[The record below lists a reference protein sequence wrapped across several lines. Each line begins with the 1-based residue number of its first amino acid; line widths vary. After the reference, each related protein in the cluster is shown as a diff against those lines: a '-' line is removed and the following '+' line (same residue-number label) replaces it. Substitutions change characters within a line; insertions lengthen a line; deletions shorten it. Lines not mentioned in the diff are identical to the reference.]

1 MKVTGITWKGVETI
15 ISIKIITC
23 TIPQSIEFL
32 NRTIAD
38 STAMSNVLNNY
49 FTSINEKAKQNNFKI
64 FAQTLNYLSIT
75 NTNTF
80 FLIQTDKTET
90 SFTISSLNPK

>member
-38 STAMSNVLNNY
+38 STTTINVLNNY

-90 SFTISSLNPK
+90 SFIISSLNPK